1 MPVNYKKQWRV
12 EDIINLGFSLP
23 ASSQTYSYL
32 LKCSTK
38 KPRWGRGGS
47 GWRMVIAGT
56 FGNLKNWPQKTGSRA
71 VQLAAERINSTSA
84 TETARKNC
92 YSAASRKRKV
102 MLPLGER
109 AENSLSTENQKILTL
124 LAVNYFHMH

>member
-12 EDIINLGFSLP
+12 EDIINVGFSLP
-23 ASSQTYSYL
+23 TSSQTYTYL

-38 KPRWGRGGS
+38 KPKWGRN
-47 GWRMVIAGT
+47 
-56 FGNLKNWPQKTGSRA
+56 GNCRNLWEFKKLTSKDREQA
-71 VQLAAERINSTSA
+71 VQLAAERINSTST
-84 TETARKNC
+84 TETARESC
-92 YSAASRKRKV
+92 YSAASRRRKV

-109 AENSLSTENQKILTL
+109 AENRLSTERQKILTL

>member
-1 MPVNYKKQWRV
+1 
-12 EDIINLGFSLP
+12 
-23 ASSQTYSYL
+23 
-32 LKCSTK
+32 
-38 KPRWGRGGS
+38 
-47 GWRMVIAGT
+47 MVIAGT

-92 YSAASRKRKV
+92 YSAASRRKV

-109 AENSLSTENQKILTL
+109 AENSLSTGKQKILTL